1 MKSNLAKHAP
11 LPFIAEN
18 TIDYLSPPYEASFF
32 DLDEI
37 LRATGRVLIGWA
49 RVGSSW
55 NELNPVDKNEKK
67 KWQDGDML
75 LAAIDPK
82 LMGAAMNAA
91 ELLVEKVRSNR
102 EKRATKDQ
110 N

>member
-1 MKSNLAKHAP
+1 
-11 LPFIAEN
+11 
-18 TIDYLSPPYEASFF
+18 
-32 DLDEI
+32 
-37 LRATGRVLIGWA
+37 
-49 RVGSSW
+49 
-55 NELNPVDKNEKK
+55 
-67 KWQDGDML
+67 ML